1 MKDSVDIAIIGAGQA
16 GLATSWFLK
25 DAGVDH
31 VVLEAGRV
39 AETWRTRRWDSFCL
53 VTPNW
58 SVQLP
63 GAKYAGPDPDGYM
76 PLAELVDYFQAWAD
90 SFDAPVEPGCSVT
103 SLEVDNGGFLISM
116 PSGKLKARTVV
127 VATGAFQRAYRPE
140 SAASISDGVTQI
152 FAEEYSNPDTLPP
165 GAVLIAGSG
174 QTGCQLAEELH
185 DAGRKV
191 FLACGRCQWTPRRI
205 GDRDFMWWAIQAGF
219 LDRTVDKL
227 PSPAAR
233 LLGNWQATGH
243 GGGRDLHYRTLHGQG
258 VELLGRFVGADN
270 GRIQF
275 ADDLAASIDFG
286 DARLADLMK
295 GSAAYCAA
303 SGLTPPPFEPPPPF
317 RIETRTELDVTKDGI
332 GAVIWT
338 SGYRPDYGWV
348 KLPVFDDMGFPVQ
361 TDGRT
366 NVPGLYFMGVH
377 WLRKAK
383 SSILYG
389 AGEDAEIVA
398 RHIVEART

>member
-1 MKDSVDIAIIGAGQA
+1 MQRSVDVAIIGGGQA

-63 GAKYAGPDPDGYM
+63 GAKYAGPNPDGYM
-76 PLAELVDYFQAWAD
+76 SLAELIKYFQSWAD
-90 SFDAPVEPGCSVT
+90 SFDAPVESSCPVT
-103 SLEVDNGGFLISM
+103 SLEVENGGFLVTM
-116 PSGKLKARTVV
+116 PSGKLEARAVV
-127 VATGAFQRAYRPE
+127 VATGAFQRAYRPASAE
-140 SAASISDGVTQI
+140 SMPQGVKQI
-152 FAEEYSNPDTLPP
+152 FAEDYSNPNGLSP
-165 GAVLIAGSG
+165 GAVLIIGSG

-185 DAGRKV
+185 ESGRKV

-219 LDRTVDKL
+219 LDRTIDKL
-227 PSPAAR
+227 PSAAAR

-243 GGGRDLHYRTLHGQG
+243 GGGRDLHYRTLHAQG
-258 VELLGRFVGADN
+258 VELVGRFVGVEG
-270 GRIQF
+270 GRLQF

-295 GSAAYCAA
+295 GSTAYCAA
-303 SGLTPPPFEPPPPF
+303 NGLTPPPFEPPPPL
-317 RIETRTELDVTKDGI
+317 RIKTRSELHVASDGIET
-332 GAVIWT
+332 VIWT

-348 KLPVFDDMGFPVQ
+348 KLPVFDEMGFPVQ

-377 WLRKAK
+377 FLRKAK

-389 AGEDAEIVA
+389 AAEDAEIVA
-398 RHIVEART
+398 RQIIEARR

>member
-1 MKDSVDIAIIGAGQA
+1 MKANVDVAIIGGGQA

-63 GAKYAGPDPDGYM
+63 GAKYAGPNPDGYM
-76 PLAELVDYFQAWAD
+76 SLSELIDYFQAWAE
-90 SFDAPVEPGCSVT
+90 SFDAPVETNCEVT
-103 SLEVDNGGFLISM
+103 TLEVDNGGFVVSM

-127 VATGAFQRAYRPE
+127 VATGAFQRCYRPE
-140 SAASISDGVTQI
+140 GAESIPQGVTQI
-152 FAEEYSNPDTLPP
+152 FAEEYSKPDTLPP
-165 GAVLIAGSG
+165 GAVLVVGSG

-185 DAGRKV
+185 EAGRNV
-191 FLACGRCQWTPRRI
+191 FLACGRCQWAPRRI
-205 GDRDFMWWAIQAGF
+205 GDRDFMWWGVQAGF

-243 GGGRDLHYRTLHGQG
+243 GGGRDLHYRTLHAQG
-258 VELLGRFVGADN
+258 VELLGRFAGADT
-270 GRIQF
+270 GRLLF
-275 ADDLAASIDFG
+275 ADDLAASVDFG
-286 DARLADLMK
+286 DARLADLIK
-295 GSAAYCAA
+295 GSHAYCAA
-303 SGLTPPPFEPPPPF
+303 NGLTPPPIEMPPPF
-317 RIETRTELDVTKDGI
+317 RIKTRTELDVTKEGI
-332 GAVIWT
+332 ETVIWT

-348 KLPVFDDMGFPVQ
+348 KVPVFDEMGFPVQ

-389 AGEDAEIVA
+389 AAEDAEIVA
-398 RHIVEART
+398 RHIVEVRA